1 MSENL
6 VSAARKGGKTL
17 ITLGS
22 TLDVRYAT
30 DFKKR
35 MSNCLRRKP
44 PFELDGGQ
52 VDRVDTA
59 GLQVLLAF
67 FQEAQNRG
75 IEITWSE
82 SSDSLKAAARWAGL
96 QDKLGMT
103 V

>member
-1 MSENL
+1 MSETL
-6 VSAARKGGKTL
+6 VSAARKDGKTL

-22 TLDVRYAT
+22 TLDVRCAT
-30 DFKKR
+30 DLKKK
-35 MSNCLRRKP
+35 MSACLKRKP

-67 FQEAQNRG
+67 ITTAKSRG
-75 IEITWSE
+75 IELSWQQA
-82 SSDSLKAAARWAGL
+82 SDSLKNAARLIDL
-96 QDKLGMT
+96 QDQLGIT